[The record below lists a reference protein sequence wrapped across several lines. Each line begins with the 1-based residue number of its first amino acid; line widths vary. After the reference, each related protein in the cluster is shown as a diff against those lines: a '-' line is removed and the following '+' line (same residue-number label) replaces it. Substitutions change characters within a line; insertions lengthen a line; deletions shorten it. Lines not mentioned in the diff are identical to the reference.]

1 MSPACVVCIPARNEA
16 ERIPRLLRALA
27 AQEGSAPLRVLVLA
41 NNCTDGTAE
50 AARRE
55 GAPSLDLRVEE
66 ASLPPDRAH
75 AGGARG
81 LAMERGAAW
90 LREAGG
96 AKGVLLST
104 DADAEPP
111 PHWISANL
119 AAIAAGAEAVGGAI
133 RIAPE
138 PGTAIPDWLIAA
150 QARVARYW
158 EAVRALAHAID
169 PLPHDPPP
177 RHGDHT
183 GASLAVTLAAFEA
196 AGGVPA
202 IPTGEDNALVTAIER
217 NGGRLR
223 HPPDVWIAVSAR
235 EDGRASGGMAGEM
248 RRWREMAETGAPHLL
263 PDAAFWRTLFRR
275 NRALRASWP
284 RGDARIE
291 GADPELLARTARESV
306 NAIAFVKR
314 ADPLLP
320 PLEPEW
326 HEISRATQELE
337 AMAR

>member
-1 MSPACVVCIPARNEA
+1 MSPALVVCIPARNEA
-16 ERIPRLLRALA
+16 ERLPRLLRALA
-27 AQEGSAPLRVLVLA
+27 AQEGPAPLRVLVLA

-55 GAPSLDLRVEE
+55 AAPSLELRVEE
-66 ASLPPDRAH
+66 AVLPPDRSH

-81 LAMERGAAW
+81 LAMGRGAAW
-90 LREAGG
+90 LREAG
-96 AKGVLLST
+96 ATDGVLLST
-104 DADAEPP
+104 DADSEPP
-111 PHWISANL
+111 PHWVAANL

-138 PGTAIPDWLIAA
+138 PGAAVPDWLQAA

-169 PLPHDPPP
+169 PLPYDPPP

-235 EDGRASGGMAGEM
+235 EDGRATGGMAGEV
-248 RRWREMAETGAPHLL
+248 RRWREMAESGAPHLL
-263 PDAAFWRTLFRR
+263 PDAAFWQALFMR
-275 NRALRASWP
+275 NRALRDSWP
-284 RGDARIE
+284 RADARIA
-291 GADPELLARTARESV
+291 GADPDILARTARESV

-314 ADPLLP
+314 AEPLLP
-320 PLEPEW
+320 PLTPEW
-326 HEISRATQELE
+326 HEIARATRDLE
-337 AMAR
+337 AMVR

>member
-1 MSPACVVCIPARNEA
+1 LSPALVVCIPARNEA

-27 AQEGSAPLRVLVLA
+27 AQDGVAPLRVLVLA
-41 NNCTDGTAE
+41 NNCTDDTAG
-50 AARRE
+50 AARQAA
-55 GAPSLDLRVEE
+55 APSLDLRVEE
-66 ASLPPDRAH
+66 AVLPPDRAH

-81 LAMERGAAW
+81 LAMERGARW
-90 LREAGG
+90 LRATGD
-96 AKGVLLST
+96 ADGVLLST

-111 PHWISANL
+111 PHWVSANL

-138 PGTAIPDWLIAA
+138 PGAAVPDWLRDA
-150 QARVARYW
+150 QARVSRYW

-202 IPTGEDNALVTAIER
+202 IPSGEDNALVTAIER

-235 EDGRASGGMAGEM
+235 EEGRAAGGMAGEV
-248 RRWREMAETGAPHLL
+248 RRWREMAESGAPHLL

-275 NRALRASWP
+275 NRALRESWP

-291 GADPELLARTARESV
+291 GADPELLARTARESA

-314 ADPLLP
+314 AEPHLP
-320 PLEPEW
+320 ALTPEW
-326 HEISRATQELE
+326 HEIARATRDLE

>member
-27 AQEGSAPLRVLVLA
+27 AQEGTALLRVLVLA
-41 NNCTDGTAE
+41 NNCTDDTAR
-50 AARRE
+50 AARQ
-55 GAPSLDLRVEE
+55 GAAPSLDLRVEE

-90 LREAGG
+90 LHEVG
-96 AKGVLLST
+96 AAEGVLIST

-111 PHWISANL
+111 PHWVAANL

-133 RIAPE
+133 RILPE
-138 PGTAIPDWLIAA
+138 PGAAVPDWLAAA

-183 GASLAVTLAAFEA
+183 GASLAVTLAAFET
-196 AGGVPA
+196 AGGVPP
-202 IPTGEDNALVTAIER
+202 IPTGEDNALVAAIER

-223 HPPDVWIAVSAR
+223 HPPEVWIAVSAR

-248 RRWREMAETGAPHLL
+248 RRWREMSESGAPHLL
-263 PDAAFWRTLFRR
+263 PDAAFWRALFLR
-275 NRALRASWP
+275 NRALRDSWP
-284 RGDARIE
+284 RGDAPVA
-291 GADPELLARTARESV
+291 GADPALLARTARESA

-314 ADPLLP
+314 AEPHLP
-320 PLEPEW
+320 PLTPEW
-326 HEISRATQELE
+326 QEIARATQELE